1 MDIFIVGLYS
11 YFLGSI
17 PFGLIYA
24 KLAGLGDVRNIGS
37 GNIGATNVLRTG
49 NKKVAALTLLCDIAK
64 GSLVVFITLNFFPK
78 LILLSSVVV
87 YLGHI
92 FPVWLKFK
100 GGKGV
105 ATFIGAIAILNYVLC
120 LIFLISWAIVAK
132 IFKISS
138 LSAIVAFLIT
148 FVATVFLY
156 ENDLILVMSFFT
168 VFSIFT
174 HRENIKK
181 IISGEESKIKT
192 K

>member
-49 NKKVAALTLLCDIAK
+49 NKKIAALTLLCDIAK
-64 GSLVVFITLNFFPK
+64 GSLAVFITLNFFPK

>member
-1 MDIFIVGLYS
+1 MDILIVGLYS

-64 GSLVVFITLNFFPK
+64 GSLAVYITLNFFPK

>member
-1 MDIFIVGLYS
+1 MDITLVILYS
-11 YFLGSI
+11 YLLGSI

-24 KLAGLGDVRNIGS
+24 KIAWLGDIRNIGS

-49 NKKVAALTLLCDIAK
+49 NKQIAAYTLLSDIAK
-64 GSLVVFITLNFFPK
+64 GSIAVLITNKFFNEYS
-78 LILLSSVVV
+78 LLSFLIV

-105 ATFIGAIAILNYVLC
+105 ATFIGGILITNYILGIV
-120 LIFLISWAIVAK
+120 FLITWGVIAK

-138 LSAIVAFLIT
+138 LSAIIAFIVTLVIT
-148 FVATVFLY
+148 FVFYDFNLTLLMF
-156 ENDLILVMSFFT
+156 FFT
-168 VFSIFT
+168 VFSIYT
-174 HRENIKK
+174 HRDNIKR
-181 IISGEESKIKT
+181 IISDDESKIKT

>member
-1 MDIFIVGLYS
+1 MEIFIVSFYS
-11 YFLGSI
+11 YLLGSI
-17 PFGLIYA
+17 PFGLIYT
-24 KLAGLGDVRNIGS
+24 KIAGLGDVRDIGS

-49 NKKVAALTLLCDIAK
+49 NKQVAAFTLISDIAK
-64 GSLVVFITLNFFPK
+64 GSIAILITEKYYSEFILMSF
-78 LILLSSVVV
+78 LIV

-105 ATFIGAIAILNYVLC
+105 ATFIGVILVVNHILCIVVL
-120 LIFLISWAIVAK
+120 ITWAIVVK

-138 LSAIVAFLIT
+138 LSAIVEFIATLLVT
-148 FVATVFLY
+148 FILY
-156 ENDLILVMSFFT
+156 ERNLSLLMFFFT
-168 VFSIFT
+168 IFSIYT
-174 HRENIKK
+174 HRDNIKR

>member
-1 MDIFIVGLYS
+1 MDRFIVGLYS

-49 NKKVAALTLLCDIAK
+49 NKQVAALTLLCDIAK
-64 GSLVVFITLNFFPK
+64 GSVAVYITLNFFPK

-156 ENDLILVMSFFT
+156 ENNLILVMSFFT

>member
-1 MDIFIVGLYS
+1 MNITLVILYS
-11 YFLGSI
+11 YLLGSI

-24 KLAGLGDVRNIGS
+24 KIAGLGDVRNIGS

-49 NKKVAALTLLCDIAK
+49 NKQVAAYTLLSDIAK
-64 GSLVVFITLNFFPK
+64 GSIAVLITNKFFSEYS
-78 LILLSSVVV
+78 LLSFLIV

-105 ATFIGAIAILNYVLC
+105 ATFIGGILITNYILGLV
-120 LIFLISWAIVAK
+120 FLITWGVIAK

-138 LSAIVAFLIT
+138 LSAIIAFIVTLVIT
-148 FVATVFLY
+148 FVFYDFNLTLLMF
-156 ENDLILVMSFFT
+156 FFT
-168 VFSIFT
+168 VFSIYT
-174 HRENIKK
+174 HRDNIMR
-181 IISGEESKIKT
+181 IISGDESKIKT

>member
-64 GSLVVFITLNFFPK
+64 GSLAVFITLNFFPK

-156 ENDLILVMSFFT
+156 VNDLILVMSFFT

>member
-64 GSLVVFITLNFFPK
+64 GSLAVFITLNFFPK

-120 LIFLISWAIVAK
+120 FIFLISWAIVAK

-156 ENDLILVMSFFT
+156 KNDLILVMSFFT

>member
-64 GSLVVFITLNFFPK
+64 GSLAVFITLNFFPK

-148 FVATVFLY
+148 FVVTVFLY

>member
-64 GSLVVFITLNFFPK
+64 GSLAVFITLNFFPK

-105 ATFIGAIAILNYVLC
+105 ATFIGAIVILNYVLS

-156 ENDLILVMSFFT
+156 ENNLIVVMSFFT

>member
-49 NKKVAALTLLCDIAK
+49 NKKVAALTLLSDIAK
-64 GSLVVFITLNFFPK
+64 GSLAVFITFNFFPK

-105 ATFIGAIAILNYVLC
+105 ATFIGVTAILNYVLC

-156 ENDLILVMSFFT
+156 ENNLIVVMSFFT

>member
-49 NKKVAALTLLCDIAK
+49 NKKVAALTLLSDIAK
-64 GSLVVFITLNFFPK
+64 GSLAVFITFNFFSK

-120 LIFLISWAIVAK
+120 FIFLISWAIVAK

-156 ENDLILVMSFFT
+156 ENNLIVVMSFFT

>member
-17 PFGLIYA
+17 PFGLIYT

-49 NKKVAALTLLCDIAK
+49 NKKVAALTLLSDIAK
-64 GSLVVFITLNFFPK
+64 GSLAVFITFNFFPK